1 VSSYY
6 TILGI
11 DPRADA
17 SAVRAAYKR
26 LAMAYHPDHNP
37 GNSEAEETFKKV
49 NEAYQ
54 TLSDPLKRAQYDG
67 LLYPQFILPA
77 GFDYERPR
85 RNLRRPAKPQPY
97 YRVDREYFRMQALS
111 LLVFVALAGLC
122 FVLLNAIQYM
132 VEQRQARV
140 YQAETQE
147 LEHASSLFASGQ
159 FDDAFTAV
167 RQLTVQSPLEYRLR
181 EAKDSLAHELRAIAD
196 SRFDAKDYK
205 QAATLYMILGN
216 HEDPA
221 SVETLRK
228 IAMSQYYIGDYQKSL
243 RAMKDLHE
251 QYPENPELVYSIALM
266 NLDKIQN
273 INEAMHFFEIGKS
286 LHRRRISETYGISFV
301 SLVNPEAVAEL
312 YFDLLQGSARC
323 NILLTKYDAAVK
335 DCDDPVAILPL
346 AADTY
351 RLRALANARRQ
362 KMETVCRDLA
372 RARRLGAKNLDALE
386 RQYCL

>member
-1 VSSYY
+1 MSSYY

-17 SAVRAAYKR
+17 TTVRAAYKR

-37 GNSEAEETFKKV
+37 GNPEAEETFKMV

-54 TLSDPLKRAQYDG
+54 TLSDPTKRANYDA
-67 LLYPQFILPA
+67 LFYPQFILPA
-77 GFDYERPR
+77 GYDYERPR
-85 RNLRRPAKPQPY
+85 RNLRRPSKPQPY
-97 YRVDREYFRMQALS
+97 YKVDREYFRMQALS

-132 VEQRQARV
+132 VEQRRLRA

-147 LEHASSLFASGQ
+147 LAHASTLFASGQ
-159 FDDAFTAV
+159 FADAFTTV
-167 RQLTVQSPLEYRLR
+167 RQLTVTSPLEYRFF
-181 EAKDSLAHELRAIAD
+181 EAMDSLEHELRVIAD
-196 SRFDAKDYK
+196 ARFDAKDYK
-205 QAATLYMILGN
+205 QAATLYMILG
-216 HEDPA
+216 HYEDPA

-228 IAMSQYYIGDYQKSL
+228 IAMSQYYIGDYNKSL
-243 RAMKDLHE
+243 LAMKALHE

-273 INEAMHFFEIGKS
+273 INEAMHYFEIGKS
-286 LHRRRISETYGISFV
+286 LHNRRIWQTYGISFV
-301 SLVNPEAVAEL
+301 NLVNPEGVAEL
-312 YFDLLQGSARC
+312 YFDVLQGSARC
-323 NILLTKYDAAVK
+323 NILLSKYDDAVR
-335 DCDDPVAILPL
+335 DCDDAAAILPQ
-346 AADTY
+346 AGDTY

-372 RARRLGAKNLDALE
+372 RARRLGAKDLDALE
-386 RQYCL
+386 REYCL